1 MSFTPIKVFDRFF
14 DIFKICFT
22 VVPYFMD
29 IFWWEGYADVNLAI
43 NDIFLWHLSK
53 MEASAL
59 YSEITFWLVQ
69 NIRPLHEIELFLT
82 KVGLSII
89 FVS

>member
-43 NDIFLWHLSK
+43 NDIFLW
-53 MEASAL
+53 
-59 YSEITFWLVQ
+59 LVQ